1 MKRTINKPKKKSH
14 KKKLE
19 IKKNS
24 KPLNKTKK
32 DERNLTEVI
41 NKRYNSLI
49 FIVIILYVVILGRVF
64 YLQIIKEN
72 DYKESLAMATEKT
85 VESTS
90 APRGRIYDRNYNLL
104 VDNEGVK
111 TIYYKKQNGITNK
124 EEIELA
130 YTVADNINLDYSKVN
145 ENRLKTFYYKGH
157 YKECKKKITDKEWEE
172 YNKRKL
178 NDKDIEKLIY
188 ERLDEEIS
196 TYDERDKKAAYIYY
210 LMNKGYSYAEKVIK
224 NKDVSEEEYAY
235 ISENIDNLKGFN
247 TKLDWERVY
256 LYGDTFKSIL
266 GNVSSNNQ
274 GIPSEL
280 AEIYLK
286 KGYSLDD
293 RVGISY
299 LEYQYENYLKGT
311 KAKYRLLSDN
321 SYELVS
327 EGKRGSDI
335 VLTIDI
341 NLQKHL
347 EEILSNEVYN
357 AKGEAGT
364 TYYNRSFAVIADPN
378 TGEILGMSSRPN
390 FNPNNYKDYSTEV
403 INRNMAIW
411 ASYEPGSTFKILT
424 VSAAD
429 NEGKVDLLKDTFYDG
444 GSVNVDGARIK
455 CWKAGG
461 HGAQTFLEVVQ
472 NSCNPGFVE
481 LGRRL
486 GKETLFDYIN
496 KFGYGKKTGI
506 DLNGEG
512 SGILFNLDK
521 VGPVELATTAFG
533 QGVSVTAIQQV
544 AAVSAAINGG
554 TLYKPY
560 IVKRITEHE
569 TGQIIKEIEPTKVR
583 ENIVTKETSEKVR
596 MTLESVVSL
605 GTGRNSYI
613 DGYRVGGKTGTAQK
627 VNNGVYM
634 HGNYIVSFIGFM
646 PANDPK
652 IVVYLAID
660 NPKGVTQYGGTVSAP
675 IVKNIL
681 EDAISAL
688 NIKKQEGGTDKKY
701 QWYDQK
707 YYTVEDVV
715 GLTKKEAASKL
726 KSFTIEYSGSG
737 DKVIN
742 QSPEA
747 GSRIP
752 EYSSIRLYLD

>member
-1 MKRTINKPKKKSH
+1 MAMFLNT
-14 KKKLE
+14 
-19 IKKNS
+19 
-24 KPLNKTKK
+24 PLPY
-32 DERNLTEVI
+32 
-41 NKRYNSLI
+41 KRY
-49 FIVIILYVVILGRVF
+49 
-64 YLQIIKEN
+64 
-72 DYKESLAMATEKT
+72 
-85 VESTS
+85 
-90 APRGRIYDRNYNLL
+90 
-104 VDNEGVK
+104 
-111 TIYYKKQNGITNK
+111 
-124 EEIELA
+124 
-130 YTVADNINLDYSKVN
+130 
-145 ENRLKTFYYKGH
+145 
-157 YKECKKKITDKEWEE
+157 KKISET
-172 YNKRKL
+172 
-178 NDKDIEKLIY
+178 
-188 ERLDEEIS
+188 
-196 TYDERDKKAAYIYY
+196 TYFVD
-210 LMNKGYSYAEKVIK
+210 VIK

-378 TGEILGMSSRPN
+378 TGEILAMGGKQVLD
-390 FNPNNYKDYSTEV
+390 KDGSKYIVDYTPGIATLPV
-403 INRNMAIW
+403 T
-411 ASYEPGSTFKILT
+411 PGSVVKGASMMVGYKYGAIDIGSHQYDECLKI
-424 VSAAD
+424 
-429 NEGKVDLLKDTFYDG
+429 KDTPLKCSWRTMGDIDDIYALAFSSNVYQYKIAITVGKGKYEYDKG
-444 GSVNVDGARIK
+444 LSLDEEAFKKYRDMY
-455 CWKAGG
+455 A
-461 HGAQTFLEVVQ
+461 E
-472 NSCNPGFVE
+472 
-481 LGRRL
+481 
-486 GKETLFDYIN
+486 
-496 KFGYGKKTGI
+496 FGLGKKTGI
-506 DLNGEG
+506 DLNGES

-605 GTGRNSYI
+605 GTGRNAYI

-634 HGNYIVSFIGFM
+634 SGNYIVSFIGFL

-675 IVKNIL
+675 IVKNIM
-681 EDAISAL
+681 EDAIVAL
-688 NIKKQEGGTDKKY
+688 NIEKQDGGTEKKY
-701 QWYDQK
+701 QWYDKK
-707 YYTVEDVV
+707 YYDVV
-715 GLTKKEAASKL
+715 NVIGLSKKEATSKL
-726 KSFTIEYSGSG
+726 KDFVIEYSGSG
-737 DKVIN
+737 DNVIN
-742 QSPEA
+742 QSPE
-747 GSRIP
+747 GGTRLI
-752 EYSSIRLYLD
+752 EGSSIRLYLG